1 MDAAD
6 RYPGG
11 PEVLGRR
18 IGAGFL
24 DIAILFVAFFAVA
37 LATNNVHTDN
47 GLHANLQ
54 GLALLIWLALV
65 FAYYWLFETVSGQT
79 PGKQLLSIRVVA
91 GDGTPPG
98 AGRAA
103 GRTVLRII
111 DVLPFFY
118 LLGFIVV
125 LATRKRSGRIGD
137 IAAKTYVVHA

>member
-1 MDAAD
+1 VESAD
-6 RYPGG
+6 RHPEGA
-11 PEVLGRR
+11 EVLGRR
-18 IGAGFL
+18 IGAGFI
-24 DIAILFVAFFAVA
+24 DIAVLFFAFLAVA

-47 GLHANLQ
+47 GVYANLK
-54 GLALLIWLALV
+54 GLGLLIWLALV

-79 PGKQLLSIRVVA
+79 PGKQLLSIRVVD

-137 IAAKTYVVHA
+137 LAAKTYVVHT